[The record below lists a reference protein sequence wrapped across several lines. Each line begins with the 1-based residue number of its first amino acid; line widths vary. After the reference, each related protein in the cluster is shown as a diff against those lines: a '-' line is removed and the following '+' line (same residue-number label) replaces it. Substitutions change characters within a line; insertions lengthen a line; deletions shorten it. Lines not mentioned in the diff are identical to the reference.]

1 MPAQNDQIV
10 VANACVHNLKGVD
23 LDLPRD
29 SLVVFTGVSGSGKS
43 SLAFD
48 TIYQEGQRRFM
59 ESLSSYARQFLG
71 KMERPEV
78 DRVEGLSPTIS
89 IDQKTVNRNPRSTV
103 GTVTEI
109 ADHMRLLM
117 ARLGQAHCPECDTP
131 ITAQSPGQI
140 ADDILDLPVH
150 TSVIL
155 LAPIVQDRKGEYR
168 KELADLREKGW
179 LRARIDGEIRRLDE
193 DIELARYEKHTIEVV
208 LDRIKVQPEV
218 RGRLVE
224 GVERGLAMA
233 KGTLTALVGP
243 DQELRTWSSDRACP
257 QHPGVSIPELE
268 PRLFSFNAPQ
278 GACPTCS
285 GLGQVQGQ
293 VCSDC
298 DGSRLSATPRH
309 VRLDGKGP
317 AELLA
322 LPLSELAEWLPER
335 ADPMPEVR
343 RELDQRLRFLLRLG
357 LGYLSLDRAS
367 KTLSAG
373 ELQRLRLAALAASP
387 LSGVLYVLDEPTAG
401 LHPSDARRLV
411 ELLRELRDAGNT
423 VLVVEHDPVV
433 VAAADHVVEFGPGS
447 GAQGGQVLFQGTPSD
462 LLHHDTP
469 TGRWLSGREPAPEPQ
484 PPERTR
490 WIHVVGASGRTL
502 DVTARVLRGGL
513 TVVTGPS
520 GAGKSTLVLDTLVP
534 ALKGEPGLPLQELRG
549 NESILKVVQVEPGGA
564 VRQPRSVPATFLG
577 IWDPLRRLL
586 AATREARIAG
596 FSASHFG
603 LTRGKGLCGRCTG
616 LGQVQLDQGFL
627 PDVWVDCPLC
637 DGARFDRA
645 ALRVRWRGTSAAD
658 LLRLSV
664 REARSQFAAQPKI
677 ASVLRVVDEAGL
689 GYLPLGQPTRTLSGG
704 ELQRLRLARGLTR
717 ARNTQDQALYVLD
730 EPCSGLHPRDV
741 ASMVRLVQQL
751 TRAGATVV
759 AIAHHP
765 LFIRCADHELALD
778 QGTLTRSGRPR
789 PWAGT
794 PAEP

>member
-1 MPAQNDQIV
+1 MSGLLRLRGARQNT
-10 VANACVHNLKGVD
+10 LRSVD
-23 LDLPRD
+23 LDLP
-29 SLVVFTGVSGSGKS
+29 LGQLIAFVGVSGSGKS
-43 SLAFD
+43 SLAFE
-48 TIYQEGQRRFM
+48 TLHAEGRRRFV
-59 ESLSSYARQFLG
+59 ETLSPSLRGLLEAQPRPDFDSLTGLPPTVGVAQSRG
-71 KMERPEV
+71 ERP
-78 DRVEGLSPTIS
+78 GG
-89 IDQKTVNRNPRSTV
+89 RSTV
-103 GTVTEI
+103 GTLTDLQQLLGVLLSRLGVQHCPGTDQVVRPQAADEI
-109 ADHMRLLM
+109 LAEILALPAG
-117 ARLGQAHCPECDTP
+117 ARLVVMAPMRRDWTGDLR
-131 ITAQSPGQI
+131 
-140 ADDILDLPVH
+140 ILIDG
-150 TSVIL
+150 L
-155 LAPIVQDRKGEYR
+155 LAEGFSRVR
-168 KELADLREKGW
+168 LN
-179 LRARIDGEIRRLDE
+179 GEIRRIEDLDPNE
-193 DIELARYEKHTIEVV
+193 RGPLDLDLV
-208 LDRIKVQPEV
+208 LDRIRIAPEREPRLAEAV
-218 RGRLVE
+218 RTALSLGRGRL
-224 GVERGLAMA
+224 L
-233 KGTLTALVGP
+233 ALV
-243 DQELRTWSSDRACP
+243 DQVEHSWMELPWCP
-257 QHPGVSIPELE
+257 GCEAPLPLPT
-268 PRLFSFNAPQ
+268 PRLFSHFTAE

-298 DGSRLSATPRH
+298 DGSRLSAAPRH